1 MPNIQNIKDWLALVV
16 ALVTFVAGI
25 IFWVQ
30 TSSDS
35 KIEVIQRNMSEL
47 KADIRAIQTD
57 NKEIIRIIGRLE
69 GLIDK
74 SN

>member
-1 MPNIQNIKDWLALVV
+1 VPTIQNIKDWLALVV

-30 TSSDS
+30 TSSDE
-35 KIEVIQRNMSEL
+35 KIAVIEKDMSEL
-47 KADIRAIQTD
+47 KADIRGIQAD

-69 GLIDK
+69 GLIEK
-74 SN
+74 AK

>member
-1 MPNIQNIKDWLALVV
+1 MPTIQNIKDWLALVV

-30 TSSDS
+30 TSSDG
-35 KIEVIQRNMSEL
+35 KIAAIEKDMSEL
-47 KADIRAIQTD
+47 KADIRGIQAD

-69 GLIDK
+69 GLIEK
-74 SN
+74 AK